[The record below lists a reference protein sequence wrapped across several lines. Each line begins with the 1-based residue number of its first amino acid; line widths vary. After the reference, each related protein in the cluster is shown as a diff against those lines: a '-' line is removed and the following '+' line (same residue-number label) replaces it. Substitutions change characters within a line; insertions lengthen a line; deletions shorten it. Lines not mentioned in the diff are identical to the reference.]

1 MEKIVDRTVDW
12 SSDMVVTDPEDRLAD
27 PLVLELGLPVEEGDT
42 VAVCPSESVVVN
54 SSSDRVNVST
64 SPSESV
70 PRKSALK
77 STEELE
83 SAELVVTEAKS
94 IVKSE
99 VNTELPLV
107 KVDA

>member
-1 MEKIVDRTVDW
+1 MEKIVDRTVDR
-12 SSDMVVTDPEDRLAD
+12 SSDIVVTDAEDLS
-27 PLVLELGLPVEEGDT
+27 LLLELGLPVEEGEI

-54 SSSDRVNVST
+54 SSSDRVKVST

-70 PRKSALK
+70 PRNRALK
-77 STEELE
+77 STDEDE

-94 IVKSE
+94 MVESE
-99 VNTELPLV
+99 MNTELPLV